1 MANHYQNIVVAV
13 DGSKQAELAF
23 RKSIEVALRNADSTL
38 HIIHVI
44 DTSFA
49 TTVDMLYDNMIEL
62 VRQLG
67 EVLLDNYKTQAIEA
81 GVKNVKTILTKGVPK
96 IVLSKNLSDFVQP
109 DLIICG
115 ATGLNAVERLFI
127 GSSTEAITRHAKC
140 DVLVVHM
147 PE

>member
-13 DGSKQAELAF
+13 DGSKEAELAF
-23 RKSIEVALRNADSTL
+23 RKSIDVALRNVDSTL

-49 TTVDMLYDNMIEL
+49 TTVDMLYDNMTEL
-62 VRQLG
+62 VRKHS
-67 EVLLDNYKTQAIEA
+67 EVLLDNYKTQANEA
-81 GVKNVKTILTKGVPK
+81 GITNVNTILTKGVPK
-96 IVLSKNLSDFVQP
+96 IVLSRKLSDLVQV

-115 ATGLNAVERLFI
+115 ATGLNEIERLFI
-127 GSSTEAITRHAKC
+127 GSSAEAITRHAKC
-140 DVLVVHM
+140 DVLVVRT